1 MKPNNMIKT
10 GLSKWVKTGMALTM
24 VTGTLA
30 ACSGS
35 NTPSDAENRVLRIG
49 VLYGGSDSEPYFR
62 QQYTDIYEYNHPN
75 IKFEIVGAINYE
87 DQRFQSTSPDEPA
100 KQPDPYEKMKEMM
113 TGQNPVDLV
122 VIDYSMLRKFTQD
135 NLLQPLDPLIAK
147 DKFDLSDYVPT
158 VIDGIKA
165 LGDNQVFALTPSF
178 TSSALYY
185 NKKIFA
191 DLGVEPP
198 TDKMEWSEVFAKARQ
213 VANGEGED
221 RTFGFMLNR
230 WSSDP
235 YSDVQNYANALQL
248 KMWDDKAENMMVNSE
263 QWIKATEQ
271 IVSLYDEKI
280 VPNQEFMN
288 QMYEKISNEGGS
300 DPFYGDLFVQG
311 KVAMMVSDSTYVN
324 ELKKFSDNAASISN
338 FEMVDWDIVTV
349 PTSPNNPSAGGN
361 IGLSQL
367 MGINAKA
374 QNAADAWE
382 FIKFSNSKEWAKLK
396 SRSNYELVAR
406 KEFLLP
412 VGGMSYNIDAF
423 TLLTPLPPATTNM
436 DNIYSEKPNIWEVS
450 NIGYQLFEN
459 IRDGSKT
466 VAEAMAE
473 WETRGNAILQ
483 GQSESGE
490 GGGVARFS
498 DDEEAKRKA
507 LEAAS
512 GEAEAEPATEA
523 TEETTEQATTE

>member
-1 MKPNNMIKT
+1 MKSNNVINM
-10 GLSKWVKTGMALTM
+10 GLSKWLKTGMALTM

-49 VLYGGSDSEPYFR
+49 VLYSSSDNEPYFR
-62 QQYTDIYEYNHPN
+62 QQYTDMFEFNHPN
-75 IKFEIVGAINYE
+75 IQFEIVGAINYE
-87 DQRFQSTSPDEPA
+87 DQRFQSTTSEEPV

-113 TGQNPVDLV
+113 TGTNPVDVV

-135 NLLQPLDPLIAK
+135 NLLQPLDPLIAQ
-147 DKFDLSDYVPT
+147 DKFDLTDYVPT

-165 LGDNQVFALTPSF
+165 VGDNQIFALTPTF

-191 DLGVEPP
+191 DHNIEPP
-198 TDKMEWSEVFAKARQ
+198 TDKMEWSEVFNKARQ
-213 VANGEGED
+213 VTSGEGAD

-235 YSDVQNYANALQL
+235 YNDVQNYANALQL
-248 KMWDDKAENMMVNSE
+248 KIWDDKAENMLVNSE
-263 QWIKATEQ
+263 QWINATEQ
-271 IVSLYDEKI
+271 IVSLYNEKI

-288 QMYEKISNEGGS
+288 QMYEKISSEGGN

-311 KVAMMVSDSTYVN
+311 KVAMMVSDSSYVN
-324 ELKKFSDNAASISN
+324 ELKRFSDNAGSIN
-338 FEMVDWDIVTV
+338 DFQMVDWDIVTV
-349 PTSPNNPSAGGN
+349 PTSPANPSAGGN

-374 QNAADAWE
+374 QNADDAWE
-382 FIKFSNSKEWAKLK
+382 FIKFTNSKEWAKLK
-396 SRSNYELVAR
+396 SRSNYEMVAR
-406 KEFLLP
+406 KEYLLP

-423 TLLTPLPPATTNM
+423 TLLTPLPPTNSS
-436 DNIYSEKPNIWEVS
+436 DNIYNEKPGLWEVT
-450 NIGYQLFEN
+450 NVGYQVFEG

-483 GQSESGE
+483 GQSEMGE
-490 GGGVARFS
+490 DGGGVVRPF
-498 DDEEAKRKA
+498 EGEVNMKEAEA
-507 LEAAS
+507 LKAAS
-512 GEAEAEPATEA
+512 GEAEAVQ
-523 TEETTEQATTE
+523 EETAE